1 MESPSVEIFTKPRVT
16 SGRLS
21 IMTAGLTLTKEHNIG
36 AMAEKFQEG
45 GISALAFDY
54 RCWGSSDGT
63 PRQEAKSKPLYRQGH

>member
-1 MESPSVEIFTKPRVT
+1 VTKSKRVEFKTTDGITLRGDFCRTKGDKRPIV
-16 SGRLS
+16 

-54 RCWGSSDGT
+54 RCWESSDGT
-63 PRQEAKSKPLYRQGH
+63 SCQ